1 MTFRLPLQP
10 IRLSQLNTVVIVS
23 FQFYI
28 MTTQA
33 ISSYFKSYQSH
44 YNALV
49 KLGLPVILAQLGQVT
64 VGVIDNMMIGHVG
77 TQELAAA
84 SFANTI
90 FWLVIVFGTG
100 FSYAITP
107 LVGKARGNFDMDKV
121 GAWFKSGMGAVVI
134 MGVFLSLII
143 YIISL
148 FMDDMGQSAEVIPPA
163 RGYLW
168 IISFSILPMMV
179 FMGYKQ
185 FCEGLANT
193 RVAMNIVLIANL
205 INVIFN
211 YILINGKL
219 GLPAMG
225 LNGAGYGTL
234 ISRLFMAVSFFF
246 VFRNGKSFK
255 AYGEIISKAEFAIQD
270 FLRIWKMGI
279 PIGAQLV
286 MEASAFMLSTIMMG
300 WISVAGLA
308 AHQIVLSISTISFM
322 VYLGIASSTTIRVSS
337 LFGENRIDEMRQ
349 AGWAAI
355 HLVILMVLIIGLGF
369 LLLRNVLPTLFS
381 EDPAVIVLAAQF
393 IVVMLIYQLF
403 DGLQIV
409 FGSILRGMSDV
420 NIPTLY
426 TFIAYFV
433 VSLPTGYLCAFTFRM
448 GEVGIWWGLPAGLG
462 TASFLFMLRFMKL
475 SGKKLLTQNT

>member
-1 MTFRLPLQP
+1 MT
-10 IRLSQLNTVVIVS
+10 SK
-23 FQFYI
+23 
-28 MTTQA
+28 A
-33 ISSYFKSYQSH
+33 IHSYFKPYHEH
-44 YNALV
+44 YRGLI
-49 KLGLPVILAQLGQVT
+49 KLGVPVILAQLGQVT

-107 LVGKARGNFDMDKV
+107 LVGKARGNFEMNQV
-121 GAWFKSGMGAVVI
+121 GAWFTSSMWAVVS
-134 MGVFLSLII
+134 MGVLLSLVI

-148 FMDDMGQSAEVIPPA
+148 FMDDMGQDSNVILPA
-163 RGYLW
+163 KGYLW
-168 IISFSILPMMV
+168 IISFSIIPMMI

-193 RVAMNIVLIANL
+193 KVAMNIVLLANL

-234 ISRLFMAVSFFF
+234 IARIFMAVSFYI
-246 VFRNGKSFK
+246 VFRRGKSFK
-255 AYGEIISKAEFAIQD
+255 AYGEIIEKAQFAIKD
-270 FLRIWKMGI
+270 FFRIWKMGV
-279 PIGAQLV
+279 PIGSQLV

-308 AHQIVLSISTISFM
+308 AHQVVLSISTISFM

-337 LFGENRIDEMRQ
+337 LFGENRIEEMRK

-355 HLVILMVLIIGLGF
+355 HLVVLMVVIIGLGF
-369 LLLRNVLPTLFS
+369 LIFRNQLPTLFS
-381 EDPAVIVLAAQF
+381 EDPLVIALAAQF

-420 NIPTLY
+420 NIPTIY

-433 VSLPTGYLCAFTFRM
+433 VSLPMGYLCAFSF
-448 GEVGIWWGLPAGLG
+448 GLNEVGIWWGLPAGLG
-462 TASFLFMLRFMKL
+462 TASILFMFRFMKL
-475 SGKKLLTQNT
+475 SKLKQLDQSSRTNSPKQ

>member
-1 MTFRLPLQP
+1 M
-10 IRLSQLNTVVIVS
+10 ISQSIGLY
-23 FQFYI
+23 FQ
-28 MTTQA
+28 
-33 ISSYFKSYQSH
+33 SYQEH
-44 YNALV
+44 YKGLI
-49 KLGLPVILAQLGQVT
+49 KLGIPVILAQLGQVT

-107 LVGKARGNFDMDKV
+107 LVGKARGNFEMNQV
-121 GAWFKSGMGAVVI
+121 GAWFKSSMWAVLSMGI
-134 MGVFLSLII
+134 FLSILIFV
-143 YIISL
+143 ISL
-148 FMDDMGQSAEVIPPA
+148 FMDKMGQAEDVIIPG
-163 RGYLW
+163 REYLW
-168 IISFSILPMMV
+168 IISFSIIPMMM

-193 RVAMNIVLIANL
+193 KVAMNIVLIANL
-205 INVIFN
+205 VNVIFN

-219 GLPAMG
+219 GLPALG

-234 ISRLFMAVSFFF
+234 ISRIFMAIAFFL
-246 VFRNGKSFK
+246 VFRKGKSFK
-255 AYGEIISKAEFAIQD
+255 SYGEIIAKAEFAIKD
-270 FLRIWKMGI
+270 FMKIWKMGV

-308 AHQIVLSISTISFM
+308 AHQVVLSISTISFM

-337 LFGENRIDEMRQ
+337 LLGENKIEEMKQ

-355 HLVILMVLIIGLGF
+355 HLVILMVIIIGLGF
-369 LLLRNVLPTLFS
+369 LLFRNQLPTLFS
-381 EDPAVIVLAAQF
+381 EDPLVIALAAQF

-420 NIPTLY
+420 NIPTIY
-426 TFIAYFV
+426 TFIAYFL
-433 VSLPTGYLCAFTFRM
+433 VSLPTGYLCAFTLGL
-448 GEVGIWWGLPAGLG
+448 GEVGIWWGLPVGLG
-462 TASFLFMLRFMKL
+462 TASVLFMFRFIRLTRIKL
-475 SGKKLLTQNT
+475 AKTRSLD

>member
-1 MTFRLPLQP
+1 M
-10 IRLSQLNTVVIVS
+10 ISQSIG
-23 FQFYI
+23 
-28 MTTQA
+28 
-33 ISSYFKSYQSH
+33 SYFQSYQEH
-44 YNALV
+44 YKGLI
-49 KLGLPVILAQLGQVT
+49 KLGIPVILAQLGQVT

-107 LVGKARGNFDMDKV
+107 LVGKARGNFEMNQV
-121 GAWFKSGMGAVVI
+121 GAWFKSSMWAVLS
-134 MGVFLSLII
+134 MGVFLSILIFV
-143 YIISL
+143 ISL
-148 FMDDMGQSAEVIPPA
+148 FMDKMGQAEDVIIPG
-163 RGYLW
+163 REYLW
-168 IISFSILPMMV
+168 IISFSIIPMMI

-193 RVAMNIVLIANL
+193 KVAMNIVLIANL
-205 INVIFN
+205 VNVIFN

-219 GLPAMG
+219 GLPALG

-234 ISRLFMAVSFFF
+234 ISRIFMAIAFFL
-246 VFRNGKSFK
+246 VFRKGKSFK
-255 AYGEIISKAEFAIQD
+255 SYGEIITKAEFAIKD
-270 FLRIWKMGI
+270 FMKIWKMGV

-308 AHQIVLSISTISFM
+308 AHQVVLSISTISFM

-337 LFGENRIDEMRQ
+337 LLGENKIEEMKQ

-355 HLVILMVLIIGLGF
+355 HLVILMVIIIGLGF
-369 LLLRNVLPTLFS
+369 LLFRNQLPTLFS
-381 EDPAVIVLAAQF
+381 EDPLVIALAAQF
-393 IVVMLIYQLF
+393 IFVMLIYQLF

-420 NIPTLY
+420 NIPTIY
-426 TFIAYFV
+426 TFIAYFL
-433 VSLPTGYLCAFTFRM
+433 VSLPTGYLCAFTLGL
-448 GEVGIWWGLPAGLG
+448 GEVGIWWGLPVGLG
-462 TASFLFMLRFMKL
+462 TASVLFMFRFIRLTRIKL
-475 SGKKLLTQNT
+475 AKTRSLD

>member
-1 MTFRLPLQP
+1 MTAQS
-10 IRLSQLNTVVIVS
+10 IITY
-23 FQFYI
+23 FQ
-28 MTTQA
+28 
-33 ISSYFKSYQSH
+33 SYQSH

-90 FWLVIVFGTG
+90 FWLVIVLGTG

-107 LVGKARGNFDMDKV
+107 LVGTARGNFDMNQV
-121 GAWFKSGMGAVVI
+121 GAWFKSSMGAVAS
-134 MGVFLSLII
+134 MGIFLSLVI

-148 FMDDMGQSAEVIPPA
+148 FMDGMGQPAEVIPPA
-163 RGYLW
+163 REYLW

-234 ISRLFMAVSFFF
+234 ISRLFMAVSFFYI
-246 VFRNGKSFK
+246 FRKGKSFR
-255 AYGEIISKAEFAIQD
+255 AYGEIISKAKFVLKD
-270 FLRIWKMGI
+270 FLMIWKMGV

-300 WISVAGLA
+300 WISVSGLA

-337 LFGENRIDEMRQ
+337 LLGENRIVEMRR

-355 HLVILMVLIIGLGF
+355 HLVILMVIVIGLFF
-369 LLLRNVLPTLFS
+369 LLFRNALPTLFS
-381 EDPAVIVLAAQF
+381 EDPAVIALAAQF

-420 NIPTLY
+420 NIPTLF
-426 TFIAYFV
+426 TFFAYFV
-433 VSLPTGYLCAFTFRM
+433 VSLPTGYLCAFTFGM
-448 GEVGIWWGLPAGLG
+448 DEVGIWWGLPAGLG
-462 TASFLFMLRFMKL
+462 TASILFMFRFMKL
-475 SGKKLLTQNT
+475 SKIKLSDQLT

>member
-1 MTFRLPLQP
+1 MT
-10 IRLSQLNTVVIVS
+10 SK
-23 FQFYI
+23 
-28 MTTQA
+28 A
-33 ISSYFKSYQSH
+33 IQSYFKSYHDH
-44 YNALV
+44 YRGLI
-49 KLGLPVILAQLGQVT
+49 KLGIPVILAQLGQVT
-64 VGVIDNMMIGHVG
+64 VGIIDNMMIGHVG

-90 FWLVIVFGTG
+90 FWLVIVLGTG

-107 LVGKARGNFDMDKV
+107 LVGKARGRFEMNRV
-121 GAWFKSGMGAVVI
+121 GDWFKASMWAVLSMGIFLSVVI
-134 MGVFLSLII
+134 FIL
-143 YIISL
+143 SL
-148 FMDDMGQSAEVIPPA
+148 FMDKMGQSADVILPA
-163 RGYLW
+163 KEYLW
-168 IISFSILPMMV
+168 IISLSIIPMMI

-193 RVAMNIVLIANL
+193 RVAMNIILIANL

-211 YILINGKL
+211 YIFINGEL

-234 ISRLFMAVSFFF
+234 ISRIFMAVSFFF
-246 VFRNGKSFK
+246 VFKKGKSFK
-255 AYGEIISKAEFAIQD
+255 AYGEIIEKAQFAIKD
-270 FLRIWKMGI
+270 FIKIWKMGV

-308 AHQIVLSISTISFM
+308 AHQVVLSISTISFM
-322 VYLGIASSTTIRVSS
+322 VYLGLASSTTIRVSS
-337 LFGENRIDEMRQ
+337 LFGENKIEEMRK

-355 HLVILMVLIIGLGF
+355 HLVILMVLIIGLVF
-369 LLLRNVLPTLFS
+369 LFLRNQLPTLFS
-381 EDPAVIVLAAQF
+381 DDPMVIALAAQF

-426 TFIAYFV
+426 TFIAYFI
-433 VSLPTGYLCAFTFRM
+433 VSLPMGYFCAFTF
-448 GEVGIWWGLPAGLG
+448 GLKEVGIWWGLPAGLG
-462 TASFLFMLRFMKL
+462 TASILFMFRFIKL
-475 SGKKLLTQNT
+475 SKSKLKK

>member
-1 MTFRLPLQP
+1 MTSQT
-10 IRLSQLNTVVIVS
+10 IR
-23 FQFYI
+23 
-28 MTTQA
+28 
-33 ISSYFKSYQSH
+33 SYFQSYQSH
-44 YNALV
+44 YKGLI
-49 KLGLPVILAQLGQVT
+49 KLGVPVILAQLGQVT

-77 TQELAAA
+77 TLELAAA

-90 FWLVIVFGTG
+90 FWLVIVLGTG

-107 LVGKARGNFDMDKV
+107 LVGKARGNYEMNQV
-121 GAWFKSGMGAVVI
+121 GAWFKSSMWAVLSMGI
-134 MGVFLSLII
+134 FLSLVI

-148 FMDDMGQSAEVIPPA
+148 FMDQMGQAANVILPA
-163 RGYLW
+163 RTYLW
-168 IISFSILPMMV
+168 IISFSIIPMMV

-205 INVIFN
+205 VNIIFN

-234 ISRLFMAVSFFF
+234 ISRIFMAVSFFF
-246 VFRNGKSFK
+246 VFKKGKSFK
-255 AYGEIISKAEFAIQD
+255 AYGEIIAKAEFAIQD
-270 FLRIWKMGI
+270 FFKIWKMGV

-308 AHQIVLSISTISFM
+308 AHQVVLSISTISFM
-322 VYLGIASSTTIRVSS
+322 VYLGIASSTTIRISS
-337 LFGENRIDEMRQ
+337 LLGENKIEEMRQ

-355 HLVILMVLIIGLGF
+355 HLVILMVIFIGLGF
-369 LLLRNVLPTLFS
+369 LLLRNQLPTLFS
-381 EDPAVIVLAAQF
+381 DDPLVIALAAQF

-420 NIPTLY
+420 NMPTLY
-426 TFIAYFV
+426 TFIAYFI
-433 VSLPTGYLCAFTFRM
+433 VSLPTGYLCAFTF
-448 GEVGIWWGLPAGLG
+448 GLKEVGIWWGLPVGLG
-462 TASFLFMLRFMKL
+462 TASILFMFRFMKL
-475 SGKKLLTQNT
+475 SKQKLAEQVF

>member
-1 MTFRLPLQP
+1 MT
-10 IRLSQLNTVVIVS
+10 S
-23 FQFYI
+23 
-28 MTTQA
+28 QA
-33 ISSYFKSYQSH
+33 IRSYFQSYQSH
-44 YNALV
+44 YKGLI
-49 KLGLPVILAQLGQVT
+49 KLGIPVILAQLGQVT

-77 TQELAAA
+77 TLELAAA

-90 FWLVIVFGTG
+90 FWLVIVLGTG

-107 LVGKARGNFDMDKV
+107 LVGKARGNYEMNQV
-121 GAWFKSGMGAVVI
+121 GAWFKSSMWAVLS
-134 MGVFLSLII
+134 MGVLLSLVI
-143 YIISL
+143 YMISL
-148 FMDDMGQSAEVIPPA
+148 FMDQMGQAANVILPA
-163 RGYLW
+163 RTYLW

-193 RVAMNIVLIANL
+193 KVAMNIVLIANL
-205 INVIFN
+205 VNIICN

-219 GLPAMG
+219 GLPALG

-234 ISRLFMAVSFFF
+234 ISRIFMAVSFFY
-246 VFRNGKSFK
+246 VFRRGKSFK
-255 AYGEIISKAEFAIQD
+255 PYGEIIATAQFAIKD
-270 FLRIWKMGI
+270 FFKIWKMGV

-308 AHQIVLSISTISFM
+308 AHQVVLSISTISFM

-337 LFGENRIDEMRQ
+337 LFGENKIEEMRQ

-355 HLVILMVLIIGLGF
+355 HLVVLMVIVIGLVF
-369 LLLRNVLPTLFS
+369 LFLRNQLPTLFS
-381 EDPAVIVLAAQF
+381 DDPLVIALAAQF

-420 NIPTLY
+420 NMPTLY
-426 TFIAYFV
+426 TFIAYFI
-433 VSLPTGYLCAFTFRM
+433 VSLPTGYLCAFTF
-448 GEVGIWWGLPAGLG
+448 GLKEVGIWWGLPVGLG
-462 TASFLFMLRFMKL
+462 TASILFMFRFIKL
-475 SGKKLLTQNT
+475 SKRKLTEEISKTNNLN

>member
-1 MTFRLPLQP
+1 MMT
-10 IRLSQLNTVVIVS
+10 SK
-23 FQFYI
+23 
-28 MTTQA
+28 A
-33 ISSYFKSYQSH
+33 IQSYFKSYHDH
-44 YNALV
+44 YRGLI
-49 KLGLPVILAQLGQVT
+49 KLGIPVILAQLGQVT
-64 VGVIDNMMIGHVG
+64 VGIIDNMMIGHVG

-90 FWLVIVFGTG
+90 FWLVIVLGTG

-107 LVGKARGNFDMDKV
+107 LVGKARGRFEMNRV
-121 GAWFKSGMGAVVI
+121 GDWFKASMWAVLSMGIFLSVVI
-134 MGVFLSLII
+134 FIL
-143 YIISL
+143 SL
-148 FMDDMGQSAEVIPPA
+148 FMDKMGQSADVILPA
-163 RGYLW
+163 KEYLW
-168 IISFSILPMMV
+168 IISLSIIPMMI

-193 RVAMNIVLIANL
+193 RVAMNIILIANL

-211 YILINGKL
+211 YIFINGEL

-234 ISRLFMAVSFFF
+234 ISRIFMAVSFFF
-246 VFRNGKSFK
+246 VFKKGKSFK
-255 AYGEIISKAEFAIQD
+255 AYGEIIEKAQFAIKD
-270 FLRIWKMGI
+270 FIKIWKMGV

-308 AHQIVLSISTISFM
+308 AHQVVLSISTISFM
-322 VYLGIASSTTIRVSS
+322 VYLGLASSTTIRVSS
-337 LFGENRIDEMRQ
+337 LFGENKIEEMRK

-355 HLVILMVLIIGLGF
+355 HLVILMVLIIGLVF
-369 LLLRNVLPTLFS
+369 LFLRNQLPTLFS
-381 EDPAVIVLAAQF
+381 DDPMVIALAAQF

-426 TFIAYFV
+426 TFIAYFI
-433 VSLPTGYLCAFTFRM
+433 VSLPMGYFCAFTF
-448 GEVGIWWGLPAGLG
+448 GLKEVGIWWGLPAGLG
-462 TASFLFMLRFMKL
+462 TASILFMFRFIKL
-475 SGKKLLTQNT
+475 SKSKLKK

>member
-1 MTFRLPLQP
+1 M
-10 IRLSQLNTVVIVS
+10 ISQSIG
-23 FQFYI
+23 
-28 MTTQA
+28 
-33 ISSYFKSYQSH
+33 SYFQSYQEH
-44 YNALV
+44 YKGLI
-49 KLGLPVILAQLGQVT
+49 KLGIPVILAQLGQVT

-107 LVGKARGNFDMDKV
+107 LVGKARGNFEMNQV
-121 GAWFKSGMGAVVI
+121 GAWFKSSMWAVLS
-134 MGVFLSLII
+134 MGVFLSILIFV
-143 YIISL
+143 ISL
-148 FMDDMGQSAEVIPPA
+148 FMDKMGQAEDVIIPG
-163 RGYLW
+163 REYLW
-168 IISFSILPMMV
+168 IISFSIIPMMI

-193 RVAMNIVLIANL
+193 KVAMNIVLIANL
-205 INVIFN
+205 VNVIFN

-219 GLPAMG
+219 GLPALG

-234 ISRLFMAVSFFF
+234 ISRIFMAIAFFL
-246 VFRNGKSFK
+246 VFRKGKSFK
-255 AYGEIISKAEFAIQD
+255 SYGEIITKAEFAIKD
-270 FLRIWKMGI
+270 FMKIWKMGV

-308 AHQIVLSISTISFM
+308 AHQVVLSISTISFM

-337 LFGENRIDEMRQ
+337 LLGENKIEEMKQ

-355 HLVILMVLIIGLGF
+355 HLVILMVIIIGLGF
-369 LLLRNVLPTLFS
+369 LLFRNQLPTLFS
-381 EDPAVIVLAAQF
+381 EDPLVIALAAQF

-420 NIPTLY
+420 NIPTIY
-426 TFIAYFV
+426 TFIAYFL
-433 VSLPTGYLCAFTFRM
+433 VSLPTGYLCAFTLGL
-448 GEVGIWWGLPAGLG
+448 GEVGIWWGLPVGLG
-462 TASFLFMLRFMKL
+462 TASVLFMFRFIRLTRIKL
-475 SGKKLLTQNT
+475 AKTRSLD

>member
-1 MTFRLPLQP
+1 MMTSKALH
-10 IRLSQLNTVVIVS
+10 
-23 FQFYI
+23 
-28 MTTQA
+28 
-33 ISSYFKSYQSH
+33 SYLKPYQDH
-44 YNALV
+44 YKGLI
-49 KLGLPVILAQLGQVT
+49 KLGIPVILAQLGQVT
-64 VGVIDNMMIGHVG
+64 VGLIDNMMIGHVG

-90 FWLVIVFGTG
+90 FWLVIVLGTG

-107 LVGKARGNFDMDKV
+107 LVGKSRGNFEMNQV
-121 GAWFKSGMGAVVI
+121 GAWFKSSMWAVVS
-134 MGVFLSLII
+134 MGVLLSLIV
-143 YIISL
+143 YVISL
-148 FMDDMGQSAEVIPPA
+148 FMDNMGQSSDVILPA
-163 RGYLW
+163 REYLW

-193 RVAMNIVLIANL
+193 KVAMNIVLIANL
-205 INVIFN
+205 VNVIFN

-219 GLPAMG
+219 GFPVMG

-234 ISRLFMAVSFFF
+234 ISRVFMAVSFFY
-246 VFRNGKSFK
+246 VFRKGKSFK
-255 AYGEIISKAEFAIQD
+255 AYGEIIVKAQFAIKD
-270 FLRIWKMGI
+270 FLKIWKMGL

-308 AHQIVLSISTISFM
+308 AHQVVLSISTISFM

-337 LFGENRIDEMRQ
+337 LFGENKIEEMRN

-355 HLVILMVLIIGLGF
+355 HIVILMVIIIGLGF
-369 LLLRNVLPTLFS
+369 LFLRNQLPTLFS
-381 EDPAVIVLAAQF
+381 DDPKVIALAAQF

-409 FGSILRGMSDV
+409 LGSILRGMSDV
-420 NIPTLY
+420 NIPTIY

-433 VSLPTGYLCAFTFRM
+433 VSLPMGYLCAFTF
-448 GEVGIWWGLPAGLG
+448 GLNEVGIWWGLPAGLG
-462 TASFLFMLRFMKL
+462 TASILYMFRFIKL
-475 SGKKLLTQNT
+475 SKLKEELNGFKTSILD

>member
-1 MTFRLPLQP
+1 MT
-10 IRLSQLNTVVIVS
+10 SK
-23 FQFYI
+23 
-28 MTTQA
+28 A
-33 ISSYFKSYQSH
+33 IYNYFKSYQDH
-44 YNALV
+44 YKGLI
-49 KLGLPVILAQLGQVT
+49 KLGIPVILAQLGQVT

-77 TQELAAA
+77 THELAAA

-107 LVGKARGNFDMDKV
+107 LVGKAKGHFAMDRV
-121 GAWFKSGMGAVVI
+121 GDWFKASMWAVLS
-134 MGVFLSLII
+134 MGVFLSIVI
-143 YIISL
+143 YLLSL
-148 FMDDMGQSAEVIPPA
+148 FMDNMGQSADVIIPA
-163 RGYLW
+163 REYLW
-168 IISFSILPMMV
+168 IISFSIIPMMV

-193 RVAMNIVLIANL
+193 KVAMNIVLIANL
-205 INVIFN
+205 INIIFN
-211 YILINGKL
+211 YILINGEL

-225 LNGAGYGTL
+225 LNGAGLGTL
-234 ISRLFMAVSFFF
+234 ISRVFMAASFFF
-246 VFRNGKSFK
+246 VFKKGRSFR
-255 AYGEIISKAEFAIQD
+255 AYGEIIDKAQFAIKD
-270 FLRIWKMGI
+270 FFKIWKLGV

-308 AHQIVLSISTISFM
+308 AHQVVLSISTISFM

-337 LFGENRIDEMRQ
+337 LLGQNRIEEMRQ

-355 HLVILMVLIIGLGF
+355 HLVVLMVFVIGLGF
-369 LLLRNVLPTLFS
+369 LLFRNQLPTLFS
-381 EDPAVIVLAAQF
+381 EDPLVIALAAQF

-426 TFIAYFV
+426 TFIAYFI
-433 VSLPTGYLCAFTFRM
+433 VSLPMGYVCAFSF
-448 GEVGIWWGLPAGLG
+448 GLNEVGIWWGLPAGLG
-462 TASFLFMLRFMKL
+462 TASILFMFRFMKL
-475 SGKKLLTQNT
+475 AKQKRLTQSIKTNNQD